1 MLEQLTGQIKDAR
14 KIAIFNHINPDGDAL
29 GSAFGLKLIL
39 EKMGKQ
45 AEVFLRDGDDTLKE
59 YEVLHKGEGTNLKA
73 TDCDLKIAVDCA
85 DLDRLGDLKEQ
96 FTGNTAAIDHHV
108 THKAFADTVLVCPDA
123 PATGE
128 IIFDVAQALGVKLT
142 REIAHNLYVAIMC
155 DTGSFKYSSTTAKT
169 HIVAAELIKT
179 GIDFAG
185 LSKRLFDT
193 KSVEYLNMYKKGI
206 ESLEVYLDGKVAM
219 LYFSEQDFENAG
231 IRESDA
237 DGIVNLPNS
246 IEGAEVGVYIRQRGE
261 AFKVSLRS
269 NKTVNVAEVATMFGG
284 GGHERASGFLIKKPL
299 ETVKNEIIEE
309 LKKVL

>member
-1 MLEQLTGQIKDAR
+1 MLEKLAEQIKDAQ

-29 GSAFGLKLIL
+29 GSAFALKLIL

-59 YEVLHKGEGTNLKA
+59 YEVLYKGETTDLKA
-73 TDCDLKIAVDCA
+73 SDCDLKIAVDCA

-96 FTGNTAAIDHHV
+96 FEGNTAAIDHHI
-108 THKAFADTVLVCPDA
+108 THKVFADTTVVRPDS

-142 REIAHNLYVAIMC
+142 REIAHNLYTAIMC

-179 GIDFAG
+179 GIDFAA

-231 IRESDA
+231 IREADA

-246 IEGAEVGVYIRQRGE
+246 IEGTEVGVYIRQRGE

-269 NKTVNVAEVATMFGG
+269 NKTANVAQVATAFGG

-299 ETVKNEIIEE
+299 ETVKKEIIEG
-309 LKKVL
+309 LKNGL

>member
-1 MLEQLTGQIKDAR
+1 MLEKLTEQIKDAQR
-14 KIAIFNHINPDGDAL
+14 IAIFNHINPDGDAL

-45 AEVFLRDGDDTLKE
+45 AEVFLREGDDTLKE
-59 YEVLHKGEGTNLKA
+59 YEVLYKGEGTDLK
-73 TDCDLKIAVDCA
+73 TSDCDLKIAVDCA
-85 DLDRLGDLKEQ
+85 DLDRLGALKEC
-96 FTGNTAAIDHHV
+96 FTGNTAAIDHHI
-108 THKAFADTVLVCPDA
+108 THKAFADTVLVCADA

-142 REIAHNLYVAIMC
+142 REIAYNLYAAIMC
-155 DTGSFKYSSTTAKT
+155 DTGSFKFSSTTAKT

-206 ESLEVYLDGKVAM
+206 ESLEMYLDGRVAM
-219 LYFSEQDFENAG
+219 LYFSEQDFETAG
-231 IRESDA
+231 IREADA

-246 IEGAEVGVYIRQRGE
+246 IEGTEVGVYIRQRGE

-269 NKTVNVAEVATMFGG
+269 NKTANVAEVATVFGG
-284 GGHERASGFLIKKPL
+284 GGHERASGFLIKKQL
-299 ETVKNEIIEE
+299 ETVKKEIIEE